1 MIGKRFRSLPF
12 IFANDNYT
20 LRRYLGN
27 FKNYMK
33 KSRDY
38 SGRGQD
44 GARRNSICPFKSVC
58 GNGGYTLALAP
69 GQ

>member
-1 MIGKRFRSLPF
+1 MIRYSITFIPCFCNFRLFSL
-12 IFANDNYT
+12 
-20 LRRYLGN
+20 RYLGN

-44 GARRNSICPFKSVC
+44 GARRNSICPFKIAC
-58 GNGGYTLALAP
+58 GNGGYALALAP